1 MLFGFAFSL
10 GRCWLQNQSS
20 SFAQGTVL
28 FFLSSLLFPLTSV
41 TFKFLVVYL
50 EDGSFVVFT
59 IFNRSILQS
68 VSIFLR
74 HRVLPAVVEDT
85 LEAHTYGSRLA
96 AVAESKLISA
106 ATKRWDY

>member
-1 MLFGFAFSL
+1 MVRLLFSL
-10 GRCWLQNQSS
+10 FLIDLFYNQSQ
-20 SFAQGTVL
+20 F
-28 FFLSSLLFPLTSV
+28 
-41 TFKFLVVYL
+41 
-50 EDGSFVVFT
+50 
-59 IFNRSILQS
+59 
-68 VSIFLR
+68 FLR